1 VMPKIKSVL
10 LESTILYAL
19 FLAALPLPGLS
30 FQEVQARPAPATPS
44 LPPHFLHETPPS
56 PFTAGWAPPIIPLY
70 GLATSPGTATCG
82 YAGNA
87 LQSSIFGLP
96 SFFCQRREVTA
107 DVLVFRRTT
116 PPSGGIKPTAINLEP
131 GRGQLLG
138 ISFFESQLG
147 TAGDQWR
154 SSAWTAITNSSLLL
168 GEDLNQY
175 SFSFDAEGNI
185 DGPSAGGLFTS
196 STLALILGDSLRS
209 DVTMTGTINPD
220 GSIGPV
226 GGIPL
231 KVQAAHDQGKRRVVI
246 PAGLLTPQIRELE
259 TELGIDVQEAANI
272 YEAYELLTRQTLPL
286 PIGFADVAP
295 KLSNDG
301 VAAVQEVIENLHQQ
315 YETERNGLNLTSISA
330 DFKPVDQDAR
340 ESFAASRRAVSQG
353 NLPSAYT
360 QAREALVQIWLLQN
374 LETAQTALT
383 EFEDKPWD
391 VSVLTQAWDPI
402 TDEAKTLL
410 GQLETAEVT
419 TANDAITTSRA
430 FGHLMVTL
438 GLRDAAIKEVEILKT
453 PEVARDPDNEV
464 YQRALFYLAIAPTLA
479 EDQLKT
485 AQDALS
491 LNDISPGR
499 SLDMREVTGFTNT
512 LNVAS
517 VAGIKAFESLTIQPL
532 AESGAEAF
540 EIVAED
546 FKARDIRYFLAVA
559 ALDSRSQVV
568 EAMETPENA
577 GLAKLGASQLA
588 YLLSSVLVSQY
599 YSLGAAFDPEL
610 ETFGIRSAVEFDN
623 PRALISML
631 DLAEIN
637 ARGDIAMA
645 QTAGNDLTQQT
656 LMYEQAKFLR
666 EGTPADKIDALSKF
680 WNASLEARLMT
691 IFAGEFR
698 LERQPRRWFKLW
710 PVIVVGLLIL
720 VAGIGWR
727 YRDRLGSGV
736 KSS

>member
-1 VMPKIKSVL
+1 
-10 LESTILYAL
+10 
-19 FLAALPLPGLS
+19 
-30 FQEVQARPAPATPS
+30 
-44 LPPHFLHETPPS
+44 
-56 PFTAGWAPPIIPLY
+56 
-70 GLATSPGTATCG
+70 
-82 YAGNA
+82 
-87 LQSSIFGLP
+87 
-96 SFFCQRREVTA
+96 
-107 DVLVFRRTT
+107 
-116 PPSGGIKPTAINLEP
+116 
-131 GRGQLLG
+131 
-138 ISFFESQLG
+138 
-147 TAGDQWR
+147 
-154 SSAWTAITNSSLLL
+154 
-168 GEDLNQY
+168 
-175 SFSFDAEGNI
+175 
-185 DGPSAGGLFTS
+185 
-196 STLALILGDSLRS
+196 
-209 DVTMTGTINPD
+209 MTGTINPD

-246 PAGLLTPQIRELE
+246 PAGQLTPQIRELE
-259 TELGIDVQEAANI
+259 TELGIDVEEAANI
-272 YEAYELLTRQTLPL
+272 YQAYELLTQKTLPL
-286 PIGFADVAP
+286 PIGFVDVAP
-295 KLSNDG
+295 TMSNDG
-301 VAAVQEVIENLHQQ
+301 IAAVQGVIENLHQQ
-315 YETERNGLNLTSISA
+315 YETERNGLNLASISA
-330 DFKPVDQDAR
+330 AFKPVDQAAR
-340 ESFAASRRAVSQG
+340 DSFATSRQAVSQG

-374 LETAQTALT
+374 LEMTQTALA

-391 VSVLTQAWDPI
+391 MSILTQAWDPLI
-402 TDEAKTLL
+402 DEAQTLL
-410 GQLETAEVT
+410 QQLETAEVT

-430 FGHLMVTL
+430 FGHLIVTL
-438 GLRDAAIKEVEILKT
+438 GLREAAMKEVEILKT
-453 PEVARDPDNEV
+453 SEVAQDPDSEV
-464 YQRALFYLAIAPTLA
+464 YRRALFYLAIAPTLA

-491 LNDISPGR
+491 LNGIIPGR
-499 SLDMREVTGFTNT
+499 SLDNREVTGFTNT

-546 FKARDIRYFLAVA
+546 FKARDIRYFLALA
-559 ALDSRSQVV
+559 ALDARGQVV

-631 DLAEIN
+631 DLAEIST
-637 ARGDIAMA
+637 RGDIAMA
-645 QTAGNDLTQQT
+645 QAAGNDLTQQI

-698 LERQPRRWFKLW
+698 LERQPLRWFSLG
-710 PVIVVGLLIL
+710 PVIVGGLLIL
-720 VAGIGWR
+720 VAVIGWR
-727 YRDRLGSGV
+727 YRNRLS
-736 KSS
+736 K

>member
-1 VMPKIKSVL
+1 MPKIQSMPLKA
-10 LESTILYAL
+10 TIPYAL
-19 FLAALPLPGLS
+19 LLGALPLARLS
-30 FQEVQARPAPATPS
+30 SPEVQARPAPTPQY
-44 LPPHFLHETPPS
+44 LPQLLPHESSQSPS
-56 PFTAGWAPPIIPLY
+56 TVGWASPTTPLK
-70 GLATSPGTATCG
+70 GLATGPGTTTCG

-87 LQSSIFGLP
+87 LQGTMFGLP

-107 DVLVFRRTT
+107 DVLIFRSTT
-116 PPSGGIKPTAINLEP
+116 PPSGGIKPTAITLEP

-246 PAGLLTPQIRELE
+246 PAGQLTPQIRELE

-272 YEAYELLTRQTLPL
+272 YQAYELLTQQALPL
-286 PIGFADVAP
+286 PIGFVDVAP
-295 KLSNDG
+295 TLSNDG
-301 VAAVQEVIENLHQQ
+301 IAAIQGVIENLHQQ
-315 YETERNGLNLTSISA
+315 YETERNGLNLTSNSEDLNTI
-330 DFKPVDQDAR
+330 DQAAR
-340 ESFAASRRAVSQG
+340 DSFAASRQAVSQG

-360 QAREALVQIWLLQN
+360 QAREALLQIWLLQN
-374 LETAQTALT
+374 LETAQTALAA
-383 EFEDKPWD
+383 FEDKPWD
-391 VSVLTQAWDPI
+391 GSVLSQAWDPI
-402 TDEAKTLL
+402 TDEAKTLFQ
-410 GQLETAEVT
+410 QLETAEVK

-438 GLRDAAIKEVEILKT
+438 GLREAAMKEVESLKT
-453 PEVARDPDNEV
+453 ADAARDSDSEV
-464 YQRALFYLAIAPTLA
+464 YRRALFYLAIAPTLA
-479 EDQLKT
+479 KDQLKT

-499 SLDMREVTGFTNT
+499 PLNTREVNGFTNT

-546 FKARDIRYFLAVA
+546 FKARDIKYFLAVA

-568 EAMETPENA
+568 EAMESPENA
-577 GLAKLGASQLA
+577 GLARLGASQLA
-588 YLLSSVLVSQY
+588 YLLSSVLISQY

-631 DLAEIN
+631 DLAEIS

-645 QTAGNDLTQQT
+645 QGAGNDLTQQI

-666 EGTPADKIDALSKF
+666 EGTPADKIDALGKF

-698 LERQPRRWFKLW
+698 LERQPRRWFRLW
-710 PVIVVGLLIL
+710 PMVGVSLLIL
-720 VAGIGWR
+720 VAIFGWR
-727 YRDRLGSGV
+727 YRDRFSKGD

>member
-1 VMPKIKSVL
+1 MMPKTRSVPL
-10 LESTILYAL
+10 KSTISYAL
-19 FLAALPLPGLS
+19 LLAALSLLDLTS
-30 FQEVQARPAPATPS
+30 REVSDRQTLAKRNITQF
-44 LPPHFLHETPPS
+44 PPHKSLQSPS
-56 PFTAGWAPPIIPLY
+56 TIGWAVPTTPLH
-70 GLATSPGTATCG
+70 GSATNPGTATCS
-82 YAGNA
+82 YTGNA
-87 LQSSIFGLP
+87 LQSSMFGLP
-96 SFFCQRREVTA
+96 SFLCQRREVTA
-107 DVLVFRRTT
+107 DVLVFRSTT
-116 PPSGGIKPTAINLEP
+116 PPSGGIKPTTITLEP

-196 STLALILGDSLRS
+196 STLALILGDSLKS

-246 PAGLLTPQIRELE
+246 PVGQLTPQIRELE
-259 TELGIDVQEAANI
+259 TELGINVQEAANI
-272 YEAYELLTRQTLPL
+272 YEAYELLTQQTLPL
-286 PIGFADVAP
+286 PIGFVDVAP
-295 KLSNDG
+295 KMSNDG
-301 VAAVQEVIENLHQQ
+301 IAEIQGVIENLHQK
-315 YETERNGLNLTSISA
+315 YETEQNGLNLASISE
-330 DFKPVDQDAR
+330 DLKPIYHAAR
-340 ESFAASRRAVSQG
+340 ESFAASQQAVSQG

-360 QAREALVQIWLLQN
+360 QAREALIQIWLLHN

-383 EFEDKPWD
+383 EFEDKLWD
-391 VSVLTQAWDPI
+391 VSVLTQVWEPI
-402 TDEAKTLL
+402 TEEAKTLL
-410 GQLETAEVT
+410 RELETAEIT
-419 TANDAITTSRA
+419 TANDAIINSRA
-430 FGHLMVTL
+430 FGHLIVTL
-438 GLRDAAIKEVEILKT
+438 GLREAAMKEMESLKT
-453 PEVARDPDNEV
+453 SEVARDPDSEV
-464 YQRALFYLAIAPTLA
+464 YRRALFYLAIAPTLA

-499 SLDMREVTGFTNT
+499 SLNNREVTGFTNT

-546 FKARDIRYFLAVA
+546 FKARDIRYFLALA

-568 EAMETPENA
+568 EAMEIPENA

-599 YSLGAAFDPEL
+599 YSLGASFDPDL
-610 ETFGIRSAVEFDN
+610 ETFGIRSAVEFKN

-631 DLAEIN
+631 DLAEIS

-645 QTAGNDLTQQT
+645 QGAGNDLTQQI

-666 EGTPADKIDALSKF
+666 EGTPVDKIDALSKF
-680 WNASLEARLMT
+680 WNASLESRLMT

-698 LERQPRRWFKLW
+698 LERQPRRWFRPW
-710 PVIVVGLLIL
+710 PMIVVSLLIF
-720 VAGIGWR
+720 VAVFGWR
-727 YRDRLGSGV
+727 YRNRLS
-736 KSS
+736 K